1 MLYSESPFHCA
12 SSFVWTSAQRGNTLL
27 WHGWEALFAGDVPV
41 YNVLW
46 AHLHNRTSC
55 SCCHKPEVSVQQPSS
70 RCSLVPGFLTDI
82 STNTKRWREIL
93 YVKENGSSRNM
104 ERSSRSKTVWM
115 TRWWNMFEWLWNERW
130 TRTFYIPLPCRP
142 QNARN
147 AGNRVSGCRQGFFVA
162 QTISH
167 DFALHVCC
175 RWTERWMQRI
185 FDSPIQDCDQRRRSL
200 HAVSAG

>member
-27 WHGWEALFAGDVPV
+27 WHGWEALFARDVPV

-55 SCCHKPEVSVQQPSS
+55 SYCHKPEVSVRQHQVAAVWSQDFWQIYQRTP
-70 RCSLVPGFLTDI
+70 RGG
-82 STNTKRWREIL
+82 EIL

-115 TRWWNMFEWLWNERW
+115 TRWWNMFEWLWNESW
-130 TRTFYIPLPCRP
+130 TRAFYIPLPCRP